1 MPVQIGAK
9 LDSGFD
15 DPLGMLRDCH
25 RRIERF
31 LSTLCRVAER
41 RETGALAGE
50 ERHAVESALNYFRE
64 GGRRHNA
71 DEEESIFPRLRQAS
85 ADGKMAAAITEIAEL
100 EDEHREAA
108 ALHSL
113 VERLYSAWMVSG
125 ALSDGERERLR
136 LSTARLAR
144 LYAGHIEVE
153 ETRVFP
159 LAARLLDR
167 ETIAAV
173 GSEFRTRRALPVA

>member
-1 MPVQIGAK
+1 VPVQIGAK

-15 DPLGMLRDCH
+15 DPIGMLQDCH

-31 LSTLCRVAER
+31 LSVLCRVAER
-41 RETGALAGE
+41 RETGALTGAE
-50 ERHAVESALNYFRE
+50 MQSVESALNYFRK
-64 GGRRHNA
+64 GGQRHNA
-71 DEEESIFPRLRQAS
+71 DEEESLFPRLRQS
-85 ADGKMAAAITEIAEL
+85 AGEEMAAIAEL
-100 EDEHREAA
+100 EEEHREAA
-108 ALHSL
+108 SLHAT
-113 VERLYSAWMVSG
+113 VEQLYSAWMARG
-125 ALSDGERERLR
+125 ELSEGERQRLR

-144 LYAGHIEVE
+144 LYAGHIAVE

-159 LAARLLDR
+159 LARRLRDR